1 MTFSDLFNFGSVK
14 NKQNSVSECE
24 SLQQGNQFLKL
35 QGQYR
40 PPNKRAALI
49 EGFDD
54 TEESQENI
62 EQPLPQTIDDS
73 IKDDLEKTKKDIN
86 EAKEQYVS
94 SKEQYEAMVK
104 EQIGYIDGMK
114 ENSVKLVTFPVCNAQ
129 SVDPETR
136 KYGAYPVMKSFDDFN
151 KTSYADNT
159 RGTQKR
165 CKALSNTYGVSMFGE
180 VEEGVV
186 DYNMCFNTV
195 GKTNDEIKNYIEN
208 EYSDTWVD
216 KTNTITDERKNKIL
230 TDAARQLKESE
241 AQLLAQVQG
250 VWTAQD
256 RSSGESCSELLNTT
270 LYTNKGKPIVNKLEQ
285 SAASVTAGI
294 VGAADEL
301 GVGTAMTTA
310 AENTAKAAGAGMLQ
324 GMTGGMFGTLDT
336 EGFENPPDEEEPSE
350 SNPGAYTNGNE
361 PVIEPGSTVTDTG
374 AGADADGDGEAVG
387 ADAVGDGDVVADVE
401 PEAGVVP
408 DAGADMGAGAGAD
421 MGAGADAGMGA
432 GAGELTGEGELEK
445 VPEPKAIVGKCNYSK
460 KYMLEDLVTKKGIT
474 YCQQYAYINR
484 FGFLQ
489 PFMVSK
495 DKSKFNEEHARKL
508 GLYIKNGAGGAFNDI
523 KKDIFKDGS
532 RDIDYTSIESS
543 GDIEASIGKKIVL
556 GAPILL
562 SEEPSESVPFD
573 LAGTMVVVDGN
584 EELRAWIDYKGY
596 KHEFTPED
604 VLPKSCPK
612 EYRKVTED
620 QFNNLTQGEDIVD
633 GEVCNFLDTMG
644 GSAMIAAKSQME
656 MDRESYFNKLE
667 DLNNRIKSV
676 WGQAN
681 LTSTEAN
688 SMESSIQSEMN
699 QLGVDNDTL
708 NNLVEVRDTI
718 RGQEEISKMTLGSN
732 KMQLV
737 IWSVIGIAV
746 LLYTIFGIGTDDSF
760 KGKHLVMLIIC
771 AIIFF
776 VLARTMYNT
785 RKTLND
791 F

>member
-62 EQPLPQTIDDS
+62 EKPVPQTIDDS
-73 IKDDLEKTKKDIN
+73 IQDDIEKTKKDIN

-104 EQIGYIDGMK
+104 EQIGYIEGMK

-129 SVDPETR
+129 SVEPESR
-136 KYGAYPVMKSFDDFN
+136 KYGRYSVLKPFDDFN
-151 KTSYADNT
+151 KTVYADNT
-159 RGTQKR
+159 QGSQLK

-195 GKTNDEIKNYIEN
+195 GKTNDEIKNYIETAHSN
-208 EYSDTWVD
+208 KSTWVD
-216 KTNTITDERKNKIL
+216 KTNTITDEIKNPLL
-230 TDAARQLKESE
+230 TTAAEDVVNSE
-241 AQLLAQVQG
+241 ANLLKKVQSA
-250 VWTAQD
+250 WTAKD
-256 RSSGESCSELLNTT
+256 RSSGESCSELLNST
-270 LYTNKGKPIVNKLEQ
+270 LYNKDGTPQTNKLEQ
-285 SAASVTAGI
+285 GAASVAAGI
-294 VGAADEL
+294 VGAADDL
-301 GVGTAMTTA
+301 GVGTAITTA
-310 AENTAKAAGAGMLQ
+310 GENAAEGMLQ
-324 GMTGGMFGTLDT
+324 SMTGGMFGGLGAVG
-336 EGFENPPDEEEPSE
+336 EGFDNLNEGKPSK

-361 PVIEPGSTVTDTG
+361 PVIEPGSTVTETG
-374 AGADADGDGEAVG
+374 VG
-387 ADAVGDGDVVADVE
+387 ADAVGDGDVVADPNE
-401 PEAGVVP
+401 GVVL
-408 DAGADMGAGAGAD
+408 DAGD
-421 MGAGADAGMGA
+421 
-432 GAGELTGEGELEK
+432 LTGEGELEK
-445 VPEPKAIVGKCNYSK
+445 VPEAIVGQC
-460 KYMLEDLVTKKGIT
+460 KYVPKYAREDLVTKKGIT

-489 PFMVSK
+489 PLMVSK

-508 GLYIKNGAGGAFNDI
+508 GLYIKNGAGSAFNDI
-523 KKDIFKDGS
+523 KKDILKEGT
-532 RDIDYTSIESS
+532 RDVDYTSIESS
-543 GDIEASIGKKIVL
+543 ENIEVSIRNKIVL

-562 SEEPSESVPFD
+562 SEEPAESVPFD
-573 LAGTMVVVDGN
+573 LAGTMIVVDGN

-596 KHEFTPED
+596 KHEFNPED

-620 QFNNLTQGEDIVD
+620 QFKNLTQGEDIVD

-656 MDRESYFNKLE
+656 MDRDSYFNKLE

-676 WGQAN
+676 WGEAN
-681 LTSTEAN
+681 LTNTEA
-688 SMESSIQSEMN
+688 SGMESSIQSEMN
-699 QLGVDNDTL
+699 QLGVDNDRL
-708 NNLVEVRDTI
+708 NNLVELRDTL
-718 RGQEEISKMTLGSN
+718 RGQEETSKMKLGSN

-737 IWSVIGIAV
+737 IWSAIGIAV
-746 LLYTIFGIGTDDSF
+746 LLYTMFGIGTDDSF